1 MVTQGQLPY
10 AIEEFENQTS
20 VFYENCGDVRIIGA
34 QWQMVTYIPLENYDR
49 RQDQLL
55 NEINTM
61 TNQCK
66 GNLTEYEICSKFNY
80 IIKTMFQEISVQR
93 EQMYESI
100 GRYTTESEKKYNT
113 RQKRGLINVIG
124 SAMKTLFGV
133 CDEDCTKETTSQIS
147 EIEKTNERMMHIL
160 SAQTTVVKTS
170 VQGIDGAAT
179 EIKNYYADLNSTQEI
194 LKTKIKE
201 LIGNTHTIETLTLSN
216 KVHNIFTALL
226 SQFAF
231 ETSSLNA
238 IITAA
243 RAGVIHSSLLTP
255 RELARHLTQIKLK
268 LPINLNLPMGT
279 DPSEIYEL
287 SKITK
292 MAVFHS
298 GNQIVFLIKIPLITE
313 TELILYKILPIPHQ
327 IITQKN
333 GNIDNKHS
341 IILKPEYQYVGITK
355 NRRQYTTFSETQ
367 LLHCTE
373 TELFT
378 ICPEFQPIQYESK
391 NQPCEVSLFKNP
403 DRLPQTCEAGIVVLT
418 KNIFHKLKYANTWI
432 FTTTNET
439 LTIACQKVKEPYIV
453 KLKRHGLIKLN
464 QDCRAYAENIVL
476 NPTRDMKSKYYVN
489 FIPKI
494 GVGKL
499 SIYIPKIGDI
509 HFPDRKIKHDSH
521 KLDDVHQIANSLDEV
536 QDMINTELRRQSG
549 YEVATEKHSY
559 LIIIIIGLLVISIIL
574 WYVYMMY
581 KYKYN
586 TWNRV
591 ARSLHGPS
599 VEQTSRSKFNVDAP
613 TPASRHNTKSQPLGD
628 TPDRKAINTQTP
640 MIKILG

>member
-1 MVTQGQLPY
+1 MVARGQLPY

-34 QWQMVTYIPLENYDR
+34 QWQMVTYVPLENYDKR
-49 RQDQLL
+49 HDQLL

-61 TNQCK
+61 TNQCNEK
-66 GNLTEYEICSKFNY
+66 ITEYELCSKFNY
-80 IIKTMFQEISVQR
+80 ILKTMFQEISVQR

-100 GRYTTESEKKYNT
+100 GRYTTETEIKYNT
-113 RQKRGLINVIG
+113 KQKRGLVNIIG

-133 CDEDCTKETTSQIS
+133 CDDDCTKETTNQIN
-147 EIEKTNERMMHIL
+147 EIEKTNDRMMHIL
-160 SAQTTVVKTS
+160 SSQTTVVKTS

-179 EIKNYYADLNSTQEI
+179 EIKKYYTDLSDTQEL
-194 LKTKIKE
+194 LKNKIKI
-201 LIGNTHTIETLTLSN
+201 LANNTHTIETLTLSN

-231 ETSSLNA
+231 ETSSLSA

-255 RELARHLTQIKLK
+255 RELSKHLTQIKLK

-279 DPSEIYEL
+279 NPGEIYEL
-287 SKITK
+287 SKLTK
-292 MAVFHS
+292 MAVFYS
-298 GNQIVFLIKIPLITE
+298 GNQIVFLIRIPLITE
-313 TELILYKILPIPHQ
+313 LELTLYKILPIPHQ
-327 IITQKN
+327 ITTRKN
-333 GNIDNKHS
+333 GTIDNKHS

-355 NRRQYTTFSETQ
+355 NRRQYTTFTETQ

-373 TELFT
+373 TDLFT

-403 DRLPQTCEAGIVVLT
+403 DRLPQTCEAGVIVLT

-432 FTTTNET
+432 FTTNNET
-439 LTIACQKVKEPYIV
+439 LTIACQKIKDPFIV
-453 KLKRHGLIKLN
+453 KLRKQGLIRLN
-464 QDCRAYAENIVL
+464 QDCRAYAENIIL
-476 NPTRDMKSKYYVN
+476 NPTRDMKSRYYVN

-499 SIYIPKIGDI
+499 SQHIPNTIGDLN
-509 HFPDRKIKHDSH
+509 FPNKKFKHDSH
-521 KLDDVHQIANSLDEV
+521 KLDDVHQIAHSLDEV
-536 QDMINTELRRQSG
+536 QDMINTEIRRQSG
-549 YEVATEKHSY
+549 YEIDTDSHSY
-559 LIIIIIGLLVISIIL
+559 LIYIILGLLVISIIL
-574 WYVYMMY
+574 LYIYMMY

-586 TWNRV
+586 TWSQV
-591 ARSLHGPS
+591 AQSLQGPS
-599 VEQTSRSKFNVDAP
+599 VVEQTSRKRCHVETTIPVNKYKVK
-613 TPASRHNTKSQPLGD
+613 TQPFGD
-628 TPDRKAINTQTP
+628 TPDRKAIDNQPP
-640 MIKILG
+640 MIKI